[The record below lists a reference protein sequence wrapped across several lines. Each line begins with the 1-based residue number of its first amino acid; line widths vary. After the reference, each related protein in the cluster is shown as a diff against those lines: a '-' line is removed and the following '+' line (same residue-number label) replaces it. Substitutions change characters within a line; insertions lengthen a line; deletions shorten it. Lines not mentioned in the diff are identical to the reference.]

1 MKEAKQNKEN
11 FYKRLRIKNNEED
24 SSFYSYKRKK
34 ERYNNQKITII
45 RKQNKENDKG
55 GKSCKTSKKVLDF
68 SEKVKYKID

>member
-55 GKSCKTSKKVLDF
+55 DKSCKISKKVLDF
-68 SEKVKYKID
+68 SEKSEI

>member
-11 FYKRLRIKNNEED
+11 FYKKLRIKNNEED

-55 GKSCKTSKKVLDF
+55 DKSCRTSKKVLDF
-68 SEKVKYKID
+68 SEKSEI